1 MINRFN
7 CATPPTNKEQ
17 FKQIKTKKDRALVTD
32 LHLIG
37 LDHEETLQILW
48 EKTIINTETDST
60 YSVLI

>member
-1 MINRFN
+1 MN
-7 CATPPTNKEQ
+7 TQE
-17 FKQIKTKKDRALVTD
+17 DRAPVTD

-48 EKTIINTETDST
+48 EETIKDTETDCT